1 MQKYTKKV
9 KFESPEDYD
18 GYLRENMDKY
28 YFRKVDRWIYDLAM
42 IVSDPEWEYA
52 IQCWNGLGGML
63 KVDPVQAT
71 TEGYEDENEGMMSL
85 LQLDEEERWGLFLH
99 SS

>member
-1 MQKYTKKV
+1 MRGRWCSVIGTAHSRSTV
-9 KFESPEDYD
+9 IGFEAITDEDF
-18 GYLRENMDKY
+18 GFKLLGMP
-28 YFRKVDRWIYDLAM
+28 AM
-42 IVSDPEWEYA
+42 
-52 IQCWNGLGGML
+52 
-63 KVDPVQAT
+63 